1 MPDGELWRL
10 AFFAVALI
18 PSVVLHEVAHGW
30 VANAFGDPTARNAG
44 RLTLNPVRHVDP
56 FGTLLLPGLLIV
68 LTAVGLNN
76 GTIIGYAKPVPIDA
90 GKLGTRPW
98 RMMLV
103 AASGPLV
110 NGVLSVTAAVLLRA
124 VSPTSLRV
132 VEFFL
137 AWVVLNAVLLVF
149 NLLPIPPLDGSKVV
163 AWALPRPAREAFMKL
178 DQFGFALVL
187 LLIFLVPGGL
197 SFVVDP
203 VVEGL
208 LRVVFG

>member
-44 RLTLNPVRHVDP
+44 RLTLNPIRHVDP

-90 GKLGTRPW
+90 GKLGARPW

-110 NGVLSVTAAVLLRA
+110 NGVLSVTAALLLRA
-124 VSPTSLRV
+124 VIPNSGWV
-132 VEFFL
+132 GQFL
-137 AWVVLNAVLLVF
+137 VAWLVLNAVLLVF
-149 NLLPIPPLDGSKVV
+149 NLLPIPPLDGSKVL

-178 DQFGFALVL
+178 DQVGFGLVL
-187 LLIFLVPGGL
+187 LLVFVVPGGL
-197 SFVVDP
+197 GFVVDP
-203 VVEGL
+203 VLVV
-208 LRVVFG
+208 LRWVVFG